1 MPLINEKFPLSDKIH
16 YSNQKLG
23 KEWGIQIVGML
34 FQTRSN
40 TDFFNPLLF
49 FIATIQRVLFRK
61 VLLRRN

>member
-40 TDFFNPLLF
+40 L
-49 FIATIQRVLFRK
+49 RK
-61 VLLRRN
+61 RN